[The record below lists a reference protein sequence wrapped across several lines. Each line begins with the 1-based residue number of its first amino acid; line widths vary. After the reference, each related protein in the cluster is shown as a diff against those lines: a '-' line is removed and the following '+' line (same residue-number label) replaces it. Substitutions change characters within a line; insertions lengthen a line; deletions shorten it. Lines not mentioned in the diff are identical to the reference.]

1 MIMIPE
7 LNRIYLGDCIET
19 MKTWPDNCID
29 AIVTDPPY
37 GIRFMGKAWDGE
49 DIDAVMERKKRKGT
63 VRSDGFKINDGK
75 AFAAGTYDLAPDAM
89 RNFQEWTSLWAAE
102 ALRVLKPGGHL
113 LSFASARTYHRMAS
127 GIEDAGFEIR
137 DQIQWIFG
145 SGFPKSQNISKM
157 MDKKAGAERAVVGK
171 YQPPGMDKPW
181 NLNNAKDERGV
192 EVFASSRNNLDV
204 TAPSTDDAKTWD
216 GWGTAL
222 KPASEPI
229 CVARKPLSEKTV
241 VANVL
246 KWGTGAMNI
255 DACRLDRQDGDRTE
269 YGRDRTLPDPK
280 ISNSLG
286 KFKENTPYD
295 STVGRWPSNVILDEE
310 AGRLLDEQSGG
321 ASRFFYCA
329 KPSTA
334 ERERGTEERERKP
347 LAQGNQAQAEVKR
360 GNLKHGGDSG
370 MNTVKMRGNIHPTVK
385 PIDLMA
391 YLIKLV
397 APPGGTVLDPFLG
410 SGTTAIAA
418 ETLMVKWV
426 GIEMNP
432 EYAAIAEARIAAET
446 AQGKLI

>member
-1 MIMIPE
+1 MMPE

-19 MKTWPDNCID
+19 MKSWPDNSVD
-29 AIVTDPPY
+29 AVVTDPPY
-37 GIRFMGKAWDGE
+37 GIRFMGKAWDGA
-49 DIDAVMERKKRKGT
+49 DIDRQAQKRKGQKQT
-63 VRSDGFKINDGK
+63 LAKDGRIRPNPRQCKSE
-75 AFAAGTYDLAPDAM
+75 AAGTYDLTPKAM
-89 RNFQEWTSLWAAE
+89 RNFQMWTEVWARE
-102 ALRVLKPGGHL
+102 AFRVLKPGGHL
-113 LSFASARTYHRMAS
+113 LSFASARTYHRMAC

-157 MDKKAGAERAVVGK
+157 MDKMAGAKRAVVGR

-192 EVFASSRNNLDV
+192 EVFSSSRNNLDV
-204 TAPSTDDAKTWD
+204 TAPATDDAKTWD

-241 VANVL
+241 AANVM
-246 KWGTGAMNI
+246 KWGTGALNI
-255 DACRLDRQDGDRTE
+255 AACRLNRKDGDRTE

-295 STVGRWPSNVILDEE
+295 STIGRWPANVILDEE
-310 AGRLLDEQSGG
+310 AGRLLDEQNGG
-321 ASRFFYCA
+321 ASCFFYCA

-334 ERERGTEERERKP
+334 ERERGTEELERKP

-360 GNLKHGGDSG
+360 GNL
-370 MNTVKMRGNIHPTVK
+370 
-385 PIDLMA
+385 
-391 YLIKLV
+391 
-397 APPGGTVLDPFLG
+397 
-410 SGTTAIAA
+410 
-418 ETLMVKWV
+418 
-426 GIEMNP
+426 
-432 EYAAIAEARIAAET
+432 
-446 AQGKLI
+446 